1 MKFNITTIAIGLA
14 LGFII
19 YRVSKKKTEAVGST
33 SKEDTHSSACGACG
47 G

>member
-14 LGFII
+14 FI

-33 SKEDTHSSACGACG
+33 STEDTHSSACGACG